1 MVATCIN
8 AACLALLDASVPLS
22 FLLAAVTVA
31 VTADGELLVDPT
43 LKQARYAA
51 QIFGIT
57 KIQNT
62 DLETQ
67 KRSAEI

>member
-43 LKQARYAA
+43 LKQA
-51 QIFGIT
+51 
-57 KIQNT
+57 KNT
-62 DLETQ
+62 
-67 KRSAEI
+67 EI